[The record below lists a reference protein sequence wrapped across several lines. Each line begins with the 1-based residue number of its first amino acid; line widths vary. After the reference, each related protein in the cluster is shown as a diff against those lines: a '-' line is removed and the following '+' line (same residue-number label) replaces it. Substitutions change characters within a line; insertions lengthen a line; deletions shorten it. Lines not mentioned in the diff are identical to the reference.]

1 MPGGPGRPATGARTG
16 MSGNPPKPPIT
27 PGGGG
32 AIPGPAAG
40 APPPSPPPPPP
51 KDTFTIVFDGKPIE
65 VPRNLNLIEAAKL
78 AGIEIPHFCFHP
90 RLSVVGQCRMCL
102 VEIEGIPKIQ
112 AACTTPLKEGLSVKT
127 KTDKVVQSRAA
138 NMEFLLINHPLDCP
152 ICDQAGEC
160 KLQDNSFGY
169 GDQRSRYD
177 ERKRQYAGFDRTM
190 IGPHVVA
197 DMTRCIQCTRCIRFC
212 QEIAGTG
219 ELTFLDRGGRTLV
232 WTHDGRPLANDW
244 SGCAADVCPVGA
256 LTVREFRFR
265 RRVWYLKKTPSICP
279 GCNIGCN
286 ISIENRDSVVYRFL
300 PRLNPAVNDYWLCDY
315 GRFLSESLNLRE
327 IEKASARE
335 GNAIAEVT
343 VPEAVEKIAGR
354 IRQTLKTAGPSGLF
368 FLGSANLSNEENF
381 LIRKIADHVGSANRD
396 AVVDKSRARTM
407 KSKAAWVEG
416 DHASPNYAGARDM
429 GLSPRTGGYGLEDVL
444 SGRAKPEAIL
454 IADAAFSKIADDPE
468 QVAVLRR
475 AKFLAVAARTANA
488 LTRAADVVLPSS
500 SLAEEEGT
508 FTNVQG
514 RVQKFERAFLP
525 KPPVR
530 AHWELLLLLAVALG
544 WGDRNWTPADLRR
557 QIQAEVEGY
566 GDVTEEELKGGILM
580 KKGTFVPVGGL

>member
-1 MPGGPGRPATGARTG
+1 MSDKTPMQPGA
-16 MSGNPPKPPIT
+16 
-27 PGGGG
+27 GG
-32 AIPGPAAG
+32 APSGPAAG
-40 APPPSPPPPPP
+40 APPPSPPPAPPP
-51 KDTFTIVFDGKPIE
+51 KDTYTVLFDGKPIE
-65 VPRNLNLIEAAKL
+65 VPRNVNLIEAAKL

-112 AACTTPLKEGLSVKT
+112 AACTTPLKDGLSVKT
-127 KTDKVVQSRAA
+127 TTEKVVQSRAA

-177 ERKRQYAGFDRTM
+177 EKKRQYAGFDRTP
-190 IGPHVVA
+190 IGPHVIA

-232 WTHDGRPLANDW
+232 WTHDGKPLANDW

-256 LTVREFRFR
+256 LTTREFRFR
-265 RRVWYLKKTPSICP
+265 SRVWYLEKAPSVCP

-327 IEKASARE
+327 IEKASARQGDAVQE
-335 GNAIAEVT
+335 VHVPAAIGRIAEAIRGAA
-343 VPEAVEKIAGR
+343 PEAV
-354 IRQTLKTAGPSGLF
+354 F
-368 FLGSANLSNEENF
+368 FLGSANLSNEENY
-381 LIRKIADHVGSANRD
+381 LLRKIADHVGSPNRD
-396 AVVDKSRARTM
+396 VVVDTSRTRRM
-407 KSKAAWVEG
+407 KSKTVWVEG
-416 DHASPNYAGARDM
+416 DHASANYAGAKDM
-429 GLSPRTGGYGLEDVL
+429 GLSPSPGGYGLENVL
-444 SGRAKPEAIL
+444 SGKAQPEVVF
-454 IADAAFSKIADDPE
+454 IADAAFSKIAGDPE
-468 QVAVLRR
+468 KVAVLRR
-475 AKFLAVAARTANA
+475 ARFLAVAARTANA
-488 LTRAADVVLPSS
+488 LTSAADVVLPAA
-500 SLAEEEGT
+500 SLAEKEGT

-525 KPPVR
+525 KPPAR
-530 AHWELLLLLAVALG
+530 PHWELLLLLAVAMG
-544 WGDRNWTPADLRR
+544 FGDRNWTPLDLRR
-557 QIQAEVEGY
+557 RIQAEVEGY
-566 GDVTEEELKGGILM
+566 ADVTEEELRGGILM
-580 KKGTFVPVGGL
+580 KKGTFVSVGAI

>member
-1 MPGGPGRPATGARTG
+1 
-16 MSGNPPKPPIT
+16 MSGKTPIT

-51 KDTFTIVFDGKPIE
+51 KDTYTVLFDGKPIE
-65 VPRNLNLIEAAKL
+65 VPRNVNLIEAAKL

-112 AACTTPLKEGLSVKT
+112 AACTTPLKEGLSVRT
-127 KTDKVVQSRAA
+127 KTEKVVQSRAA

-190 IGPHVVA
+190 IGPHVIA

-232 WTHDGRPLANDW
+232 WTHDGKPLANDW

-256 LTVREFRFR
+256 LTVKEFRFR
-265 RRVWYLKKTPSICP
+265 SRVWYLEKARSVCP

-286 ISIENRDSVVYRFL
+286 ISIENRDSIVYRFL
-300 PRLNPAVNDYWLCDY
+300 PRLNPQVNDYWLCDY
-315 GRFLSESLNLRE
+315 GRFLSESLNLRD
-327 IEKASARE
+327 IEKASVRE
-335 GNAIAEVT
+335 GDTAAETHVPGAIG
-343 VPEAVEKIAGR
+343 KIAAK
-354 IRQTLKTAGPSGLF
+354 IRQTVDSTGPAGLF

-381 LIRKIADHVGSANRD
+381 LLRRIADHLSCGNRD
-396 AVVDKSRARTM
+396 AVVDKSRLRRM
-407 KSKAAWVEG
+407 KSKTVWVEG
-416 DHASPNYAGARDM
+416 DHAGPNFAGAKDV
-429 GLSPRTGGYGLEDVL
+429 GLSPRPGSYGLEDVL
-444 SGRAKPEAIL
+444 SGKARPEVIL
-454 IADAAFSKIADDPE
+454 VADAAFSQIADDPE
-468 QVAVLRR
+468 KVAVLRQ
-475 AKFLAVAARTANA
+475 AGFLAVAARTANA
-488 LTRAADVVLPSS
+488 LTRAADVVLPAA
-500 SLAEEEGT
+500 SLAEKEGT

-514 RVQKFERAFLP
+514 RVQKFDRAFLP
-525 KPPVR
+525 GSSVR

-544 WGDRNWTPADLRR
+544 CGDRNWTPADLRR
-557 QIQAEVEGY
+557 QIQSEVEGY
-566 GDVTEEELKGGILM
+566 ADVTEEELKGGILM
-580 KKGTFVPVGGL
+580 KKGTFVSVGAI

>member
-1 MPGGPGRPATGARTG
+1 MSDKTPMQPGA
-16 MSGNPPKPPIT
+16 
-27 PGGGG
+27 GG
-32 AIPGPAAG
+32 APSGPAAG
-40 APPPSPPPPPP
+40 APPPSPPPAPPP
-51 KDTFTIVFDGKPIE
+51 KDTFTVLFDGKPIE
-65 VPRNLNLIEAAKL
+65 VPRNVNLIEAAKL

-112 AACTTPLKEGLSVKT
+112 AACTTPLKDGLSVKT
-127 KTDKVVQSRAA
+127 ATEKVVQSRAA

-177 ERKRQYAGFDRTM
+177 EKKRQYAGFDRTP
-190 IGPHVVA
+190 IGPHVIA

-232 WTHDGRPLANDW
+232 WTHDGKPLANDW

-256 LTVREFRFR
+256 LTTREFRFR
-265 RRVWYLKKTPSICP
+265 SRVWYLEKTPSVCP

-327 IEKASARE
+327 IEKASARQGDAVQE
-335 GNAIAEVT
+335 VHVPAAIGRIAEAIRGAA
-343 VPEAVEKIAGR
+343 PEAV
-354 IRQTLKTAGPSGLF
+354 F
-368 FLGSANLSNEENF
+368 FLGSANLSNEENY
-381 LIRKIADHVGSANRD
+381 LLRKIADHVGSPNRD
-396 AVVDKSRARTM
+396 VVVDTSRTRRM
-407 KSKAAWVEG
+407 KSKTVWVEG
-416 DHASPNYAGARDM
+416 DHASANYAGAKDM
-429 GLSPRTGGYGLEDVL
+429 GLSPGPSGYGLENVL
-444 SGRAKPEAIL
+444 SGKAQPEVVF
-454 IADAAFSKIADDPE
+454 IADAAFSKIAGDPE
-468 QVAVLRR
+468 KVAVLRR
-475 AKFLAVAARTANA
+475 ARFLAVAARTANA
-488 LTRAADVVLPSS
+488 LTSAADVVLPAA
-500 SLAEEEGT
+500 SLAEKEGT

-525 KPPVR
+525 KPPAR
-530 AHWELLLLLAVALG
+530 PHWELLLLLAVAMG
-544 WGDRNWTPADLRR
+544 FGDRNWTPLDLRR
-557 QIQAEVEGY
+557 RIQAEVEGY
-566 GDVTEEELKGGILM
+566 ADVTEEELKGGILM
-580 KKGTFVPVGGL
+580 KKGTFVSVGAI